1 MLPSKVTD
9 SGVLIIRLRADLD
22 IGSRATAAWDID
34 DLLAAH
40 RAAPVVLELSG
51 EALSPAAVSTVVRA
65 HRTCLGAGVPL
76 AVVAPGGAE
85 GRRALEAGVGVPAPD
100 VHATAAQAVAA
111 VEALSAPIGA
121 AA

>member
-51 EALSPAAVSTVVRA
+51 DAVSPAAVSTVVRA
-65 HRTCLGAGVPL
+65 HRTCFGAGVPL
-76 AVVAPGGAE
+76 AVVAPGAE

-100 VHATAAQAVAA
+100 IHATAAQAVAA
-111 VEALSAPIGA
+111 VASLSAPVGA

>member
-22 IGSRATAAWDID
+22 IGGRATAAWDID

-51 EALSPAAVSTVVRA
+51 EAISPAAVSTVVRA
-65 HRTCLGAGVPL
+65 HRTCLGFGVPL
-76 AVVAPGGAE
+76 AVVTPGIEA
-85 GRRALEAGVGVPAPD
+85 RRTLEAGVGVPAPD
-100 VHATAAQAVAA
+100 VHATTARAVAA
-111 VEALSAPIGA
+111 VEARCAVAVA
-121 AA
+121 A